1 MTIPFKTIKKT
12 PQYKTQKALHEHYK
26 RMYET
31 IVKIAKENMQKLEQ
45 QEVILEACT

>member
-26 RMYET
+26 KLYET
-31 IVKIAKENMQKLEQ
+31 MVRVAKNNKQKLEQ
-45 QEVILEACT
+45 QEGILEACT